1 MSTMTVPESRARLG
15 YLLSEMLSLP
25 HLPEDLHQAVT
36 GHLQQQLASIN
47 LFKPEYCLRL
57 YPVLAELA
65 ELEAR
70 SEAAPVE
77 AMEFFAETPAEEA
90 VPEAVAETVMEE
102 TAAEIPVE
110 AVAEESAPETPA
122 ETVAAQATA
131 EAPVEPVAEQS
142 APEISLETVAEQ
154 SAPETDEPAE
164 NAVENLPMAAIAGSA
179 EAAANS
185 RTLW

>member
-1 MSTMTVPESRARLG
+1 MSNMTVPESRARLG

-36 GHLQQQLASIN
+36 THLQQQLAGVN

-70 SEAAPVE
+70 SNATPVNIEEPFAETIVEEIASEIPLESAASESFSEAPVE
-77 AMEFFAETPAEEA
+77 TVDESAPEISVETVTA
-90 VPEAVAETVMEE
+90 EAVAETS
-102 TAAEIPVE
+102 ADP
-110 AVAEESAPETPA
+110 VAEESAPEISVETAA
-122 ETVAAQATA
+122 E
-131 EAPVEPVAEQS
+131 EAS
-142 APEISLETVAEQ
+142 A
-154 SAPETDEPAE
+154 ETDESAE
-164 NAVENLPMAAIAGSA
+164 NAVENMPMAAIAGTA

>member
-36 GHLQQQLASIN
+36 THLQQHLASVN

-70 SEAAPVE
+70 SNATPVKMEEPFAEAIVEEIASKIPLESGASECVSEAPVE
-77 AMEFFAETPAEEA
+77 TVDESAPEISVETVAAEAVAETPAE
-90 VPEAVAETVMEE
+90 P
-102 TAAEIPVE
+102 
-110 AVAEESAPETPA
+110 VAEESAPEISM
-122 ETVAAQATA
+122 ETATEDA
-131 EAPVEPVAEQS
+131 S
-142 APEISLETVAEQ
+142 A
-154 SAPETDEPAE
+154 ETDESVE
-164 NAVENLPMAAIAGSA
+164 TTVENMPMAAVAGTA